1 MKLLQCKYSS
11 KSSHVIA
18 SGKLT
23 HEIYFSRTLE
33 ERIVVDIERIFEIF
47 SYIITSIYKREI
59 YATRCSRKLIIR

>member
-11 KSSHVIA
+11 KSSRVIA

-33 ERIVVDIERIFEIF
+33 ERIVVDMERIFEIF
-47 SYIITSIYKREI
+47 SYYRLSHLFISVKFMQPD
-59 YATRCSRKLIIR
+59 AVGN